1 MGRSKPQFGK
11 IKYRKNE
18 NMALYPKVEKARIKL
33 KWKPKFSFNR
43 GIKTVI
49 NSFK

>member
-1 MGRSKPQFGK
+1 MSVYPD
-11 IKYRKNE
+11 IK
-18 NMALYPKVEKARIKL
+18 KARIKL